1 MSLDVCVIR
10 YHKLQYPCFVARP
23 HYILRK
29 NDVQEPQMEF
39 KKGRE
44 FTEWVIRPDW
54 KDEIRKTFFKRG
66 QMM

>member
-1 MSLDVCVIR
+1 MYMLLDITSSSIRASLRGRTI
-10 YHKLQYPCFVARP
+10 YYA
-23 HYILRK
+23 K